1 MLERFAP
8 ALFVLL
14 WSTGWIVA
22 KYAAPHADPLIFL
35 SVRFALSLVSFFVFC
50 RLTGAVFPRD
60 LAGYGRAIWSG
71 LFLHG
76 LYLGGLWWAIAEG
89 VPASL
94 SGLIAA
100 LQPLLTAM
108 AAAVLLGERLSPV
121 QKLGLGLGFL
131 GLAVAIGPKFLGLDP
146 AGLAHVALP
155 LAVNLLSMVSVTYG
169 TIYQKRRLQ
178 SGDIRA
184 IATLQYAGGMI
195 VTVPLVF
202 LLGESRFDMSGPL
215 LLNMGWSVY
224 GLSMGAIGLLLY
236 LIRRGQVS
244 RAATLIYLVPP
255 VVAMEAALLFD
266 EPLTPAMLLGTAIVV
281 VGVYLTNRRA

>member
-22 KYAAPHADPLIFL
+22 KYAAPHADPLLFL
-35 SVRFALSLVSFFVFC
+35 SVRFALSLVSFAVFC
-50 RLTGAVFPRD
+50 RLTGAALPKT
-60 LAGYGRAIWSG
+60 AGDYGRAIWSG

-76 LYLGGLWWAIAEG
+76 LYLGGLWWAIAQG
-89 VPASL
+89 VPASM

-100 LQPLLTAM
+100 LQPLLTAI
-108 AAAVLLGERLSPV
+108 AAAALLGERLSPV
-121 QKLGLGLGFL
+121 QKTGLGLGFL

-155 LAVNLLSMVSVTYG
+155 LAINLLSMVSVTYG

-178 SGDIRA
+178 SGDIRS
-184 IATLQYAGGMI
+184 IAMLQYAGGLF
-195 VTVPLVF
+195 VTIPAAL
-202 LLGESRFDMSGPL
+202 LLGESRFDMTWPL
-215 LLNMGWSVY
+215 ILNMGWSVY

-244 RAATLIYLVPP
+244 RAASLIYLVPP
-255 VVAMEAALLFD
+255 VVALEAALLFD
-266 EPLTPAMLLGTAIVV
+266 EPLTWPMMLGTAIVV
-281 VGVYLTNRRA
+281 AGVYLTNRKG